1 MFDLACVGAAVLMLV
16 LLCLHR
22 TLGGWQFGARYT
34 ADLLP
39 LTVVWFA
46 VRRPCWQ
53 PGCAGWTLC
62 GMAMLFNLFGAAYML
77 TA

>member
-1 MFDLACVGAAVLMLV
+1 MLV

-46 VRRPCWQ
+46 VRRPRWQ
-53 PGCAGWTLC
+53 PGCGAWTLC